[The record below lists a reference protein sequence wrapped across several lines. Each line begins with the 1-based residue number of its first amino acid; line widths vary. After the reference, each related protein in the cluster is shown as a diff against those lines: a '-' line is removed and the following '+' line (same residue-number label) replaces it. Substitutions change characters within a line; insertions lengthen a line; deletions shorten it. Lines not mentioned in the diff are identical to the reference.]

1 MWNDGRGNAPAL
13 RPISLHQG
21 QRKASRPGPF
31 REPRD
36 RPAARRRSVGRKRT
50 GRRLHGY
57 GGSADGA
64 TTLSIGGIGMS
75 TSILVV
81 DDERAIQD
89 TLAWCLRTDGH
100 EVRTAGSGEE
110 ALAIMADQGFDLI
123 ISDIIMPGLSGVDLL
138 RKARALQPRTPVVLI
153 TAFATVE
160 TAVEALR
167 EGASDYVIKPL
178 KFDDLRHR
186 VQGLLEHR
194 PAFQESAPLRRTVES
209 VVPDRSLLGGSAAML
224 AVRAQVAKIGPAASN
239 VLITG
244 ESGTGKELVAR
255 SIHAASPR
263 RGQPFVPI
271 NCGAIPESLLESQLF
286 GHVKGAFTS
295 AVQANPG
302 LFAAADPG
310 TVFLDEIGEMP
321 VHVQVKLLRVI
332 EEKQVWAVGSTKPLR
347 IDIRVIASTNRDL
360 DKEVEAGRF
369 RGDLFY
375 RLNVV
380 HIALPPLREH
390 REDIPLL
397 ADHFIREFNLKLGR
411 QVQGIDRDA
420 LRALIAYPWKGN
432 VRELEHVIESAMILS
447 DCEILTVGDLPRC
460 VVGESVPRNDSLRE
474 LNRQSEREHI
484 MAVLAPTPVDKR
496 ETTPVPGVSPP
507 SPYPKPGPHTGS
519 RAPFAN

>member
-1 MWNDGRGNAPAL
+1 MRNDGRGNAPAL
-13 RPISLHQG
+13 RPISFQQG
-21 QRKASRPGPF
+21 QRKAPRPRPI

-36 RPAARRRSVGRKRT
+36 RQAARGRSAGRKST
-50 GRRLHGY
+50 GSWLHGH

-64 TTLSIGGIGMS
+64 TALSVGGIGMS

-89 TLAWCLRTDGH
+89 TLASCLRTDGH

-167 EGASDYVIKPL
+167 EGASDYVLKPF
-178 KFDDLRHR
+178 KFDDLRLR
-186 VQGLLEHR
+186 VQRLLEHR
-194 PAFQESAPLRRTVES
+194 AAFQESAQCRRTVES
-209 VVPDRSLLGGSAAML
+209 AVSDKHLLGDSALML
-224 AVRAQVAKIGPAASN
+224 AVRTQVARTGPAASS

-244 ESGTGKELVAR
+244 ESGTGKELVA
-255 SIHAASPR
+255 SAIHAASPR

-295 AVQANPG
+295 AVQASPG
-302 LFAAADPG
+302 LFAAADHG

-321 VHVQVKLLRVI
+321 VHLQVKLLRVI
-332 EEKQVWAVGSTKPLR
+332 EERQVWAVGSVKPRR
-347 IDIRVIASTNRDL
+347 IDIRIVASTNRDL
-360 DKEVEAGRF
+360 TLEVQARPF
-369 RGDLFY
+369 RDGLFY
-375 RLNVV
+375 RLKVV
-380 HIALPPLREH
+380 QILLPSLRE
-390 REDIPLL
+390 RRGDIPLL
-397 ADHFIREFNLKLGR
+397 VDHFIREFNLKLSRRVAG
-411 QVQGIDRDA
+411 VDPEA
-420 LRALIAYPWKGN
+420 LRVLMGNPWKGN

-447 DCEILTVGDLPRC
+447 DGEVLTVRDLPR
-460 VVGESVPRNDSLRE
+460 GFLGGPTPQGDSLRE
-474 LNRQSEREHI
+474 VSRQAERQHI
-484 MAVLAPTPVDKR
+484 MAGFGQTPVDEGEGGR
-496 ETTPVPGVSPP
+496 TLGV
-507 SPYPKPGPHTGS
+507 
-519 RAPFAN
+519 

>member
-1 MWNDGRGNAPAL
+1 MRDDGRGNAPAL

-21 QRKASRPGPF
+21 QRKAPRPRPV

-36 RPAARRRSVGRKRT
+36 RQAARGRSVGRKST
-50 GRRLHGY
+50 GGWLHGH
-57 GGSADGA
+57 GGSADG
-64 TTLSIGGIGMS
+64 TTALSVGGIGMS

-110 ALAIMADQGFDLI
+110 ALAIMADQGFD
-123 ISDIIMPGLSGVDLL
+123 IIMPGLSGVDLL

-153 TAFATVE
+153 TAFATVD

-194 PAFQESAPLRRTVES
+194 PAFQESALLRQAVES
-209 VVPDRSLLGGSAAML
+209 APPDGSLLGESASML
-224 AVRAQVAKIGPAASN
+224 AVRTQVARTGPAVSN

-255 SIHAASPR
+255 AIHASSPR
-263 RGQPFVPI
+263 RGQPFSPI
-271 NCGAIPESLLESQLF
+271 NGGAIPETLLESQLVE
-286 GHVKGAFTS
+286 HVKGAFTS
-295 AVQANPG
+295 AVQASCG
-302 LFAAADPG
+302 LFIAAEHG

-321 VHVQVKLLRVI
+321 LHLQVKLLRVI
-332 EEKQVWAVGSTKPLR
+332 EEKEVWAVGSTKPVR
-347 IDIRVIASTNRDL
+347 VDIRIIASTNRDL
-360 DKEVEAGRF
+360 SKEVEVGRF
-369 RGDLFY
+369 RCDLFY
-375 RLNVV
+375 RLQVV
-380 HIALPPLREH
+380 HIALAPLREH

-411 QVQGIDRDA
+411 QVRGTDRDA
-420 LRALIAYPWKGN
+420 LRALMAYPWKGN

-447 DCEILTVGDLPRC
+447 DGEILTVGDLPRC
-460 VVGESVPRNDSLRE
+460 VVGESVPRNESLRE

-484 MAVLAPTPVDKR
+484 MAVLAQTQFDKR
-496 ETTPVPGVSPP
+496 KAARILGISLASLYRKLGERRIINSPLQD
-507 SPYPKPGPHTGS
+507 
-519 RAPFAN
+519 

>member
-1 MWNDGRGNAPAL
+1 MRNDGRGNAPAL
-13 RPISLHQG
+13 RPISFQQG
-21 QRKASRPGPF
+21 QRKAPRPRPI

-36 RPAARRRSVGRKRT
+36 RQAARGRSVGRKST
-50 GRRLHGY
+50 GSWLHGH

-64 TTLSIGGIGMS
+64 TALSVGGIGMS

-110 ALAIMADQGFDLI
+110 ALAIMANQGFDLI

-167 EGASDYVIKPL
+167 EGASDYVFKPF
-178 KFDDLRHR
+178 KFDDLRLR
-186 VQGLLEHR
+186 VQRLLEHR
-194 PAFQESAPLRRTVES
+194 TAFQESAQCRRTVES
-209 VVPDRSLLGGSAAML
+209 AVSDKHLLGDSALMR
-224 AVRAQVAKIGPAASN
+224 AVRTQVARAGPAASN

-255 SIHAASPR
+255 AIHAASPR
-263 RGQPFVPI
+263 RGQPSVPI
-271 NCGAIPESLLESQLF
+271 NCGAIPEALLESQLF

-295 AVQANPG
+295 AVQASCG
-302 LFAAADPG
+302 LFVAADRG

-321 VHVQVKLLRVI
+321 LHLQVKLLRVI
-332 EEKQVWAVGSTKPLR
+332 EEKQVWAVGSTKPVR
-347 IDIRVIASTNRDL
+347 VDIRIIASTNRDL
-360 DKEVEAGRF
+360 AKEVEAGRF
-369 RGDLFY
+369 RCDLFY

-380 HIALPPLREH
+380 HIALPLLREH

-411 QVQGIDRDA
+411 QVRGIDRDA
-420 LRALIAYPWKGN
+420 LRALTTYPWKGN

-447 DCEILTVGDLPRC
+447 DGEILTVGDLPRC
-460 VVGESVPRNDSLRE
+460 VVGESVPRNESLRE

-484 MAVLAPTPVDKR
+484 MAVLAQTQFDKR
-496 ETTPVPGVSPP
+496 KTARILGISLASLYRKLGERRIGNSPL
-507 SPYPKPGPHTGS
+507 HD
-519 RAPFAN
+519 